1 MTREIGPREKAL
13 REMREAS
20 IERTQAKLAEVE
32 AAEKDVRR
40 KERVALKSADTG
52 AKLVERI
59 KVAAKKRGRPR
70 KQPQR
75 KGK

>member
-20 IERTQAKLAEVE
+20 IERTQAKLAEVN
-32 AAEKDVRR
+32 AAEKDVHR
-40 KERVALKSADTG
+40 KERAALKSADTS

-59 KVAAKKRGRPR
+59 NVAAKKIGRPP
-70 KQPQR
+70 KK
-75 KGK
+75 KGKK